1 MVKDI
6 MRANETATLNQ
17 KELEVLNEYFPTCFH
32 SDGSFDLMRFS
43 EFLNNKV
50 NVTKEGY
57 EWGRQSKDEGATEV
71 GYDETTMFNGCSVV
85 FSDKFMG
92 SFLVPSENSWNYNFH
107 GIQFSSSMSY
117 DMISDIP
124 REYYDPVRIN
134 RLNIIS
140 RFIVLNILEISVI
153 LNKLNNQMLI
163 VIMY

>member
-1 MVKDI
+1 MDNHPEWDGKK
-6 MRANETATLNQ
+6 TAII
-17 KELEVLNEYFPTCFH
+17 TCSFIP
-32 SDGSFDLMRFS
+32 GSVS
-43 EFLNNKV
+43 IAGYNI
-50 NVTKEGY
+50 TKEGY

-134 RLNIIS
+134 RLNIIY